1 MSLIMTVT
9 LIGTLRL
16 IGFACNVMASQT
28 VMAVY
33 ILYGSLVVAFAGGLY
48 AIHRGAVLEPPEFV
62 TRPIAMLSELLQR
75 RLQPS

>member
-1 MSLIMTVT
+1 
-9 LIGTLRL
+9 
-16 IGFACNVMASQT
+16 MASQT